1 MVCVVSSYICFAT
14 SDPQWQARDGMD
26 VQNTSYCNLFYADVT
41 FLMNLFS
48 HIANHCCNQRHN
60 NEVEQ
65 EQNQA
70 CSLSVSTG
78 EEDSDP
84 VEASSGATKGNAS
97 VMQTALNVAKTCM
110 GTGTLALPYAASQ
123 GGYICSTLGF
133 ILMALWNLYCVDRM
147 LQCNHLLHTIN
158 RLQQVRKLPRRT
170 QSTSDDDDDESSSVD
185 ISNFIPSRTSTF
197 GKVIWTAIG
206 SVGLA
211 CYEIIMIVLLLGI
224 IIAYEG
230 ESFNVFLFMV
240 NLFHPSVFC
249 PPPPFSLELLHIQLY
264 IFFP

>member
-1 MVCVVSSYICFAT
+1 V
-14 SDPQWQARDGMD
+14 G
-26 VQNTSYCNLFYADVT
+26 VQNTWYCNLYLFYADFT
-41 FLMNLFS
+41 FLLNLFS
-48 HIANHCCNQRHN
+48 HVANHCCNQRHK

-65 EQNQA
+65 EQYQS
-70 CSLSVSTG
+70 CCLSVSTG
-78 EEDSDP
+78 EEDGDP
-84 VEASSGATKGNAS
+84 VETSSGVTKGNAS

-170 QSTSDDDDDESSSVD
+170 QSTSDDDDDDESSSVE

-230 ESFNVFLFMV
+230 ETFRSFSSNGQP
-240 NLFHPSVFC
+240 FHR
-249 PPPPFSLELLHIQLY
+249 SLQH
-264 IFFP
+264 